1 MLNNDIIFAGM
12 PGGQE
17 IALIALV
24 ILLIFGAKRL
34 PGLARGLGQGIR
46 EFKGAVDGVKDEL
59 KDVQESVDT
68 PEEDKEVQIY
78 KLILQLLIITC
89 FQIVFQKQFS
99 SFFVFQLKKIN

>member
-1 MLNNDIIFAGM
+1 MLHNDIIFAGM
-12 PGGQE
+12 PGGWE

-68 PEEDKEVQIY
+68 PEEDKEA
-78 KLILQLLIITC
+78 
-89 FQIVFQKQFS
+89 
-99 SFFVFQLKKIN
+99 

>member
-1 MLNNDIIFAGM
+1 MSYTNITYAGM
-12 PGGQE
+12 PGGWE

-59 KDVQESVDT
+59 SDVQESIET
-68 PEEDKEVQIY
+68 SEEDK
-78 KLILQLLIITC
+78 K
-89 FQIVFQKQFS
+89 S
-99 SFFVFQLKKIN
+99 

>member
-1 MLNNDIIFAGM
+1 MSYIHITYAGM
-12 PGGQE
+12 PGGWE

-59 KDVQESVDT
+59 NDVQESIET
-68 PEEDKEVQIY
+68 PEEDK
-78 KLILQLLIITC
+78 K
-89 FQIVFQKQFS
+89 S
-99 SFFVFQLKKIN
+99 

>member
-1 MLNNDIIFAGM
+1 MSDYNLFFAGM
-12 PGGQE
+12 PGGWE
-17 IALIALV
+17 VALIALV

-68 PEEDKEVQIY
+68 TKEDEE
-78 KLILQLLIITC
+78 
-89 FQIVFQKQFS
+89 S
-99 SFFVFQLKKIN
+99 

>member
-1 MLNNDIIFAGM
+1 MSNINIIYAGM
-12 PGGQE
+12 PGGWE

-59 KDVQESVDT
+59 NDVQDSIDT
-68 PEEDKEVQIY
+68 KDENLS
-78 KLILQLLIITC
+78 LIHI
-89 FQIVFQKQFS
+89 
-99 SFFVFQLKKIN
+99 